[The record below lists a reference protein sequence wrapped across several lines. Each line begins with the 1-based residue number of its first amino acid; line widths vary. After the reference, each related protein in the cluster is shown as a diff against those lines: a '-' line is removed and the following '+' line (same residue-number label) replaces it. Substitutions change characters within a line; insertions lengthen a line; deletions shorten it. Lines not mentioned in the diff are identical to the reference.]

1 LASCCLEVLNLIN
14 DLQDS
19 AELKE
24 DAWWGVSEMLKREVK
39 GTLVRSS
46 NVKEIFREMMR
57 SQKYEECLI

>member
-1 LASCCLEVLNLIN
+1 LEVLNLIN

-39 GTLVRSS
+39 GTLMRSS
-46 NVKEIFREMMR
+46 NVK
-57 SQKYEECLI
+57 

>member
-1 LASCCLEVLNLIN
+1 LEVLNLIN